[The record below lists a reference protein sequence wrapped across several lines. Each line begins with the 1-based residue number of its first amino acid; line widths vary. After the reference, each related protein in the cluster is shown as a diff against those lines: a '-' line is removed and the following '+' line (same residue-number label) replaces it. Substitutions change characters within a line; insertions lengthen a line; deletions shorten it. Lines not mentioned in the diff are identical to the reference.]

1 MIILILG
8 LVVFLGMH
16 SIRIFADNTRTQLI
30 EKYSDGMWKGAYSL
44 ISLLGLVLIIYGY
57 GQTRIDPLYLWHP
70 PLFTRHI
77 ATLLMLFSF
86 VLLAAVYV
94 PANAI
99 KARVGHP
106 MLLGIVVWALA
117 HILANGRLGDVV
129 LFASFLIW
137 AKVDFIVC
145 VRRDKQSRLREA
157 DNPTVVNTSV
167 LATVATVV
175 IGLLAFSIFAL
186 WLHLKLIGVSPFG

>member
-8 LVVFLGMH
+8 LVLFLGMH
-16 SIRIFADNTRTQLI
+16 SIRIYSDNTRTRLI
-30 EKYSDGMWKGAYSL
+30 EKYSDGAWKGAYSL

-57 GQTRIDPLYLWHP
+57 GQTRIDPVFLWHP
-70 PLFTRHI
+70 PLFMRHI

-106 MLLGIVVWALA
+106 MLLGVVVWALA
-117 HILANGRLGDVV
+117 HILANGRLGDIV
-129 LFASFLIW
+129 LFGSFLIW

-145 VRRDKQSRLREA
+145 ARRDKQKRLSAA
-157 DNPTVVNTSV
+157 DNQTVVDTSMRATA
-167 LATVATVV
+167 ATVL
-175 IGLLAFSIFAL
+175 IGLLAFSIFAF